1 MGMYEGFLIIT
12 VQQRS
17 LSCLISEMRTILKV
31 IINNDKSAGH
41 HGNGNENNK

>member
-31 IINNDKSAGH
+31 IINEKSAGH